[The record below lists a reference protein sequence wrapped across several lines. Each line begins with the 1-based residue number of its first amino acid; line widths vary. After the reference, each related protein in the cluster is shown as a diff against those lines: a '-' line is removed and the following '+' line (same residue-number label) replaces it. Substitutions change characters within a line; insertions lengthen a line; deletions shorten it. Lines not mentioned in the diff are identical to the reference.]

1 MSYAMIRHLRRTS
14 ILCEQIRQ
22 ESTLTNVTQ
31 EDFLFRPPVPQWSK
45 VIREAE
51 KIVGYPT
58 SFMNLRW
65 LLSDEFANLAMHL
78 RKIVSTYVLSSFLSL
93 LSNNAY
99 IDHECI
105 YSSTIYDI
113 SS

>member
-1 MSYAMIRHLRRTS
+1 MRHLRRTAVLSQQIRLETTMS
-14 ILCEQIRQ
+14 IL
-22 ESTLTNVTQ
+22 TQ
-31 EDFLFRPPVPQWSK
+31 EDFGFRPPVAQWSK

-78 RKIVSTYVLSSFLSL
+78 RKVVSTEASTSALIMTKNFIISMSL
-93 LSNNAY
+93 L
-99 IDHECI
+99 IHEV
-105 YSSTIYDI
+105 
-113 SS
+113 

>member
-1 MSYAMIRHLRRTS
+1 MSYTLMRHLRRTALLS
-14 ILCEQIRQ
+14 QQIRH
-22 ESTLTNVTQ
+22 ETTMTNLTQ
-31 EDFLFRPPVPQWSK
+31 EDFMFKPPLAHWSK

-78 RKIVSTYVLSSFLSL
+78 RKVV
-93 LSNNAY
+93 SNNL
-99 IDHECI
+99 CI
-105 YSSTIYDI
+105 IFK
-113 SS
+113 

>member
-1 MSYAMIRHLRRTS
+1 MSYALIRHLRRTALLS
-14 ILCEQIRQ
+14 QQIRV
-22 ESTLTNVTQ
+22 ESTMTSLTP
-31 EDFLFRPPVPQWSK
+31 EDIIFRPPMAQWGK

-78 RKIVSTYVLSSFLSL
+78 RTVVSTYNLLFLVKKL
-93 LSNNAY
+93 
-99 IDHECI
+99 I
-105 YSSTIYDI
+105 
-113 SS
+113 

>member
-1 MSYAMIRHLRRTS
+1 MSYALIRHLRRTA
-14 ILCEQIRQ
+14 ILSHQIRL
-22 ESTLTNVTQ
+22 ETTLSNLTQ
-31 EDFLFRPPVPQWSK
+31 EDFVFRPPLGQWSK

-78 RKIVSTYVLSSFLSL
+78 RKVVSILWLCFLYLSHIRDSTNKFC
-93 LSNNAY
+93 NA
-99 IDHECI
+99 
-105 YSSTIYDI
+105 
-113 SS
+113 

>member
-1 MSYAMIRHLRRTS
+1 MIMSYALIRHLRRTALLS
-14 ILCEQIRQ
+14 QQIRL
-22 ESTLTNVTQ
+22 ESTMTSLTP
-31 EDFLFRPPVPQWSK
+31 EDIVFRPPLAQWGK

-78 RKIVSTYVLSSFLSL
+78 RTVVSSYYL
-93 LSNNAY
+93 LLRLKK
-99 IDHECI
+99 
-105 YSSTIYDI
+105 
-113 SS
+113 

>member
-1 MSYAMIRHLRRTS
+1 MNSVNMSYALIRHMRRTALLS
-14 ILCEQIRQ
+14 QRIRL
-22 ESTLTNVTQ
+22 ESTMTNLTP
-31 EDFLFRPPVPQWSK
+31 EDIVFRPPLAQWGK

-78 RKIVSTYVLSSFLSL
+78 RTVVSTIFFVIRNNNSFK
-93 LSNNAY
+93 
-99 IDHECI
+99 
-105 YSSTIYDI
+105 
-113 SS
+113 

>member
-1 MSYAMIRHLRRTS
+1 MSYALMRHLRRAAMLSQQIRSETTMS
-14 ILCEQIRQ
+14 IL
-22 ESTLTNVTQ
+22 NQ
-31 EDFLFRPPVPQWSK
+31 EDFVFRPPVAQWSK

-78 RKIVSTYVLSSFLSL
+78 RKVVSTEDNTSAFVVVKKVLYFKVFAL
-93 LSNNAY
+93 LR
-99 IDHECI
+99 
-105 YSSTIYDI
+105 T
-113 SS
+113 

>member
-1 MSYAMIRHLRRTS
+1 MRHLRRTAVLS
-14 ILCEQIRQ
+14 QQIRP
-22 ESTLTNVTQ
+22 ESVMTNLTP
-31 EDFLFRPPVPQWSK
+31 EDIVFRPPLAQWGK

-78 RKIVSTYVLSSFLSL
+78 RTVVSTKKYVFAPKLYINVYLHVVLTLICFLKYL
-93 LSNNAY
+93 
-99 IDHECI
+99 
-105 YSSTIYDI
+105 
-113 SS
+113 

>member
-1 MSYAMIRHLRRTS
+1 MSYALIRHLRRTA
-14 ILCEQIRQ
+14 IRTQQIRL
-22 ESTLTNVTQ
+22 ETTMFNLTQ
-31 EDFLFRPPVPQWSK
+31 EDFVFRPPFAQWSK

-78 RKIVSTYVLSSFLSL
+78 RKVVSNILCNLLVTKDDHVVVMSSKITVLVKV
-93 LSNNAY
+93 
-99 IDHECI
+99 
-105 YSSTIYDI
+105 TV
-113 SS
+113 